1 MAYEHILTRIE
12 SGVGIITL
20 DRPEVLNA
28 MNRKLSSEL
37 HDAVSTLNQDDEV
50 GCLVVTGSGQKAF
63 TAGGDIH
70 EQRENDQL
78 YTQEQL
84 DEWSSER
91 QQASY

>member
-91 QQASY
+91 QTS

>member
-50 GCLVVTGSGQKAF
+50 GCLVVT
-63 TAGGDIH
+63 
-70 EQRENDQL
+70 
-78 YTQEQL
+78 
-84 DEWSSER
+84 
-91 QQASY
+91 